1 MAKKFCAKILPSEF
15 KKLEDYVVKNKSILT
30 EQIVDSISHAI
41 EKKMTSVEV
50 FNFRNTDYIIVVGIE
65 TFDEN
70 LKNIY
75 DYYINTEQ
83 YEFCKRIVEVQQK
96 LQKLINTPDSNE
108 KCKKNEVSKRQ
119 QSKNSTKLKNK
130 RDGTN

>member
-1 MAKKFCAKILPSEF
+1 
-15 KKLEDYVVKNKSILT
+15 
-30 EQIVDSISHAI
+30 
-41 EKKMTSVEV
+41 MTSVEV

-96 LQKLINTPDSNE
+96 LQKLINTPIQMRNV
-108 KCKKNEVSKRQ
+108 KK
-119 QSKNSTKLKNK
+119 
-130 RDGTN
+130 